1 MKDDLHN
8 DRLEEFLRKSLEG
21 HSEDP
26 PADLWSKIAGN
37 LELPVADLPSAA
49 PTQLT
54 PRLRVLRQWW
64 SVAAAAAV
72 MTGLLIGQ
80 HFYFSGKIEHL
91 NKALEQ
97 NATQLKELEQKRLVE
112 QQQQTT
118 LQMEEAIES
127 QAAAQNLTTAESEVP
142 SNVLQGKTQH
152 DQPAKQKRVI
162 RSSANQN
169 PKQKKQVNNTEGN
182 APPTSIANAQ
192 NEEKNAGNPVEN
204 TAQANETKQMEEK
217 PAAAPMEAAVV
228 AKQPDMPRTWG
239 RKLMPLQMPELPAPT
254 AKSIIP
260 AIAQQDSRYFIG
272 LQMMPMITN
281 QKVDNIKAK
290 EPGPQPP
297 FPPKRD
303 NSFTAE
309 NEKSIKSWMT
319 GVALETKLT
328 PKLRLGTGLNYRVLD
343 IETTHEICLKYS
355 DGKPVHGNHDERE
368 YEYELNTATGSV
380 QMLVSAA
387 ATGSPS
393 SLSDTTKVEAKIK
406 TSEHLTF
413 ASLPLYANYSIGN
426 GRLRVLAKAGLIFNF
441 LLDSDFSLDRIER
454 PQDSKFQFDRRGSRH
469 GSANDLQ
476 TLTASYM
483 ASLGLEYQ
491 LSKSLS
497 LRAEPTVMGSLTSL
511 HNNPFIE
518 SSEFS
523 AGLNVGVMYSF

>member
-37 LELPVADLPSAA
+37 LEPPVADLPSAA

-64 SVAAAAAV
+64 AVAAAAAV

-80 HFYFSGKIEHL
+80 HFYFNGKIEHL

-112 QQQQTT
+112 QQPQTT
-118 LQMEEAIES
+118 LQMEAAIES
-127 QAAAQNLTTAESEVP
+127 QAAAQNLTTAESELP
-142 SNVLQGKTQH
+142 SNVLQGKTQY
-152 DQPAKQKRVI
+152 DQPAKQKREI
-162 RSSANQN
+162 KKSANQN
-169 PKQKKQVNNTEGN
+169 YKEKKQVNNTEDN

-192 NEEKNAGNPVEN
+192 NEEKSAGNPVEN
-204 TAQANETKQMEEK
+204 TAQANETKQVQKE
-217 PAAAPMEAAVV
+217 PATAPMEEAVV

-239 RKLMPLQMPELPAPT
+239 RKLLQLEMPELKAPT

-260 AIAQQDSRYFIG
+260 AIAMQGSNHVSVG
-272 LQMMPMITN
+272 LQAMPMITSLKI
-281 QKVDNIKAK
+281 QDIKDNRHGGPHGKRPKAFSPDSAK
-290 EPGPQPP
+290 AYQ
-297 FPPKRD
+297 
-303 NSFTAE
+303 
-309 NEKSIKSWMT
+309 SWMT
-319 GVALETKLT
+319 GLVLETNLS
-328 PKLRLGTGLNYRVLD
+328 PRLSIGTGVSYRAVSH
-343 IETTHEICLKYS
+343 ESTHTICL
-355 DGKPVHGNHDERE
+355 DFEDRERGPGPANQHEHDFQ
-368 YEYELNTATGSV
+368 YFLNTAAGTV
-380 QMLVSAA
+380 EMAVRAE
-387 ATGSPS
+387 
-393 SLSDTTKVEAKIK
+393 SDDPAFTISEDEKVEATLR
-406 TSEHLTF
+406 TSEHLAF
-413 ASLPLYANYSIGN
+413 ASVPLYANYSFGK
-426 GRLRVLAKAGLIFNF
+426 GRLRVLAKAGLVFNF
-441 LLDSDFSLDRIER
+441 LLDSGFEVQDIDA
-454 PQDSKFQFDRRGSRH
+454 PQNSRFRFDRRKPQRGAPS
-469 GSANDLQ
+469 DLQ

-483 ASLGLEYQ
+483 AGLGLEYQ

-523 AGLNVGVMYSF
+523 AGLNVGVMYGF